1 MARLSGVELNDRW
14 KLDYALTRLKGIG
27 WTLAEKLLADLKFD
41 GTRRLSDISAEEL
54 STLTA
59 KLDEYTI
66 EGDLI
71 RQVRGNIARL
81 QSISSYRGSRHAH
94 NLPAHGQ
101 RTRRNARTKRGKRK
115 TVGAFKKEALAAKAA
130 GDKK

>member
-27 WTLAEKLLADLKFD
+27 WTLAEKLLSDLKFD
-41 GTRRLSDISAEEL
+41 GSRRLSDVSAEEL
-54 STLTA
+54 TTLTA

-94 NLPAHGQ
+94 SLPSRGQ

-130 GDKK
+130 GSK